1 MGHRPTEK
9 RGEKCRRSDERGC
22 GNVLHVGK
30 EGLGLLPC
38 LIVYVYTAKAWSLL
52 QGALSLNT
60 AYSKLLLPTM
70 NENIPGNK
78 INAL

>member
-9 RGEKCRRSDERGC
+9 RGEKCQRSDERGC
-22 GNVLHVGK
+22 GNVLHAGK
-30 EGLGLLPC
+30 EGLGLPPC
-38 LIVYVYTAKAWSLL
+38 SIACVYTVKAWSPL

-60 AYSKLLLPTM
+60 AYSKSLLPK